1 MISIFMYPVSGIMK
15 LWHLLFASF
24 LDGSMA
30 WILTIVFLVLT
41 VRGIIAP
48 LNWLSVKQGRIG
60 ALMRPEMT
68 ELNERL
74 KQSDSVDDAV
84 TILTKQRELK
94 ERFQHNPMV
103 GCFPVFLIIPAFIG
117 LYQVVLRVSGSANEP
132 VGMLTLDDVSS
143 FRASTVFGVPLTD
156 FAREHHDLILPMLV
170 AALAFTSLNTLI
182 TLYRGYLT
190 TLFDQKIPRR
200 LLWFMALTVFLIPW
214 MLWAVAWNGP
224 IPVTIIFYWGCSYL
238 FTLLQ
243 TLAYEFIL
251 HKRYPLPEAV
261 HEQRRE
267 SIRRWRAKEKE
278 KEKKAAKQRLKD
290 NPAYKEELA
299 AARKRHSAIVAEARK
314 ILKSNNRPEAPT
326 EAE

>member
-1 MISIFMYPVSGIMK
+1 MIEIFMYPVSGIMK
-15 LWHLLFASF
+15 LWHLLLGAFFS
-24 LDGSMA
+24 GSMS

-41 VRGIIAP
+41 VRGLIAP

-68 ELNERL
+68 ELNARL
-74 KQSDSVDDAV
+74 AKADTVDEAV
-84 TILTKQRELK
+84 DILTQQRDLK
-94 ERFQHNPMV
+94 KRFQHNPLV
-103 GCFPVFLIIPAFIG
+103 GCFPAFLIIPAFIG

-143 FRASTVFGVPLTD
+143 FRASTIFGVPLTD
-156 FAREHHDLILPMLV
+156 FAREHRDLVLPMLI
-170 AALAFTSLNTLI
+170 AALVFTSLNTLI

-190 TLFDQKIPRR
+190 TLFDEKIPRR
-200 LLWFMALTVFLIPW
+200 LLWFMALMVVLIPW
-214 MLWAVAWNGP
+214 MLWMVAWNGP

-267 SIRRWRAKEKE
+267 SIRRWRAKEKK

>member
-74 KQSDSVDDAV
+74 KQADSVDDAV
-84 TILTKQRELK
+84 TILTKQRDLK

-103 GCFPVFLIIPAFIG
+103 GCFPVFLIFPAFIG

-267 SIRRWRAKEKE
+267 SIRRWRAKEKK

>member
-1 MISIFMYPVSGIMK
+1 MINIFMYPVSGIMK

-68 ELNERL
+68 ELNEQL
-74 KQSDSVDDAV
+74 KQVDSVDQAV
-84 TILTKQRELK
+84 DILTQQRELK
-94 ERFQHNPMV
+94 ERFHHNPMV
-103 GCFPVFLIIPAFIG
+103 GCFPSFLIIPAFIG

-143 FRASTVFGVPLTD
+143 FRTSTVFGVPLTD
-156 FAREHHDLILPMLV
+156 FAREHHDLVLPMLL
-170 AALAFTSLNTLI
+170 AALVFTSLNTLI
-182 TLYRGYLT
+182 TLYRGFLT

-200 LLWFMALTVFLIPW
+200 LLWFMALLVVLIPW

-243 TLAYEFIL
+243 TVVYEFIL
-251 HKRYPLPEAV
+251 HSRYPLPEAV
-261 HEQRRE
+261 HEQRRD
-267 SIRRWRAKEKE
+267 SIRRWRTKEKK
-278 KEKKAAKQRLKD
+278 KEKKAAKQRLKED
-290 NPAYKEELA
+290 PAHKAEMA

-314 ILKSNNRPEAPT
+314 IIKSNSRPEAPT

>member
-267 SIRRWRAKEKE
+267 SIRRWRAKEKK

>member
-15 LWHLLFASF
+15 LWHLLFSSF
-24 LDGSMA
+24 LSGSMA

-60 ALMRPEMT
+60 ALIRPEMT
-68 ELNERL
+68 KLNEQL
-74 KQSDSVDDAV
+74 NQTDSVDEAV
-84 TILTKQRELK
+84 TILTQQRELNK
-94 ERFQHNPMV
+94 RFQHNPAV
-103 GCFPVFLIIPAFIG
+103 GCFPIFLITPAFIG
-117 LYQVVLRVSGSANEP
+117 LYQVVLRVSGSTNDP

-143 FRASTVFGVPLTD
+143 FRSSTVFGVPLTD
-156 FAREHHDLILPMLV
+156 FAREHHDLVLPMLL
-170 AALAFTSLNTLI
+170 AALVFTSLNTLI
-182 TLYRGYLT
+182 TLYRSYLT
-190 TLFDQKIPRR
+190 TRFDQKLPRR
-200 LLWFMALTVFLIPW
+200 LLWFMALLVILIPW

-224 IPVTIIFYWGCSYL
+224 IPVTIIFYWGCTYL

-243 TLAYEFIL
+243 TLVYEFIL
-251 HKRYPLPEAV
+251 RRRYPLPEAV
-261 HEQRRE
+261 HELRRE
-267 SIRRWRAKEKE
+267 SIRRWRAKEKK

>member
-1 MISIFMYPVSGIMK
+1 MINIFMYPVSGIMK
-15 LWHLLFASF
+15 LWHLLFGSF

-68 ELNERL
+68 ELNEHL
-74 KQSDSVDDAV
+74 TQADSVDEAV
-84 TILTKQRELK
+84 GILTQQRELK
-94 ERFQHNPMV
+94 ERFQHNPLV
-103 GCFPVFLIIPAFIG
+103 GCFPAFLIIPAFIG

-143 FRASTVFGVPLTD
+143 FRTSTVFGVPLTD
-156 FAREHHDLILPMLV
+156 FAREHHDLVLPMLV
-170 AALAFTSLNTLI
+170 AALVFTSLNTLI
-182 TLYRGYLT
+182 TLYRGFLT

-200 LLWFMALTVFLIPW
+200 LLWFMALMVVLIPW
-214 MLWAVAWNGP
+214 MLWKVAWHGP

-243 TLAYEFIL
+243 TLVYEFIL
-251 HKRYPLPEAV
+251 HRRYPLPEAV
-261 HEQRRE
+261 HEQRRD
-267 SIRRWRAKEKE
+267 SIQRWRAKEKK
-278 KEKKAAKQRLKD
+278 KEKKAEKLRLKED
-290 NPAYKEELA
+290 PAHKERVA

-314 ILKSNNRPEAPT
+314 ILKSNSQQAAPR

>member
-1 MISIFMYPVSGIMK
+1 
-15 LWHLLFASF
+15 
-24 LDGSMA
+24 MA

-267 SIRRWRAKEKE
+267 SIRRWRAKEKK